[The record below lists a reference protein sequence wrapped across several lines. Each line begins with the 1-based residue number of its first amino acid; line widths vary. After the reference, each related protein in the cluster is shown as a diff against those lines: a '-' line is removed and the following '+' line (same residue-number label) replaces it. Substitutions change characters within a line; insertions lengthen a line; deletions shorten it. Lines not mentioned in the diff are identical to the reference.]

1 MYSPFLCLTYY
12 DYNVCTVRPYL
23 RALDTKTSWWCPVIR
38 DSGSLVRDICIGKFN
53 SSFSI
58 MPVEPMDN
66 STHSTTSSSGGGAVQ
81 SPPPVS
87 SSAVPTKSTRKQQQT
102 QQLVKLREAN
112 AKYKDLLKL
121 AKERIQ
127 EQEGVLDDRRCEY
140 FIIWFI
146 CMYI

>member
-1 MYSPFLCLTYY
+1 
-12 DYNVCTVRPYL
+12 
-23 RALDTKTSWWCPVIR
+23 
-38 DSGSLVRDICIGKFN
+38 
-53 SSFSI
+53 
-58 MPVEPMDN
+58 MPVEPMDNN
-66 STHSTTSSSGGGAVQ
+66 STHSTTSSSGGGAAQ
-81 SPPPVS
+81 QQPAAA
-87 SSAVPTKSTRKQQQT
+87 SASAAPKATNTARKQQT

-146 CMYI
+146 YVCTYDQVICV

>member
-1 MYSPFLCLTYY
+1 M
-12 DYNVCTVRPYL
+12 
-23 RALDTKTSWWCPVIR
+23 
-38 DSGSLVRDICIGKFN
+38 DS
-53 SSFSI
+53 
-58 MPVEPMDN
+58 
-66 STHSTTSSSGGGAVQ
+66 STHSTASSSGGGAAQ
-81 SPPPVS
+81 TAAASA
-87 SSAVPTKSTRKQQQT
+87 SAVPPKATNTARKQQTQ

-146 CMYI
+146 YVCTYDQSICMIPIDI

>member
-1 MYSPFLCLTYY
+1 
-12 DYNVCTVRPYL
+12 
-23 RALDTKTSWWCPVIR
+23 
-38 DSGSLVRDICIGKFN
+38 
-53 SSFSI
+53 
-58 MPVEPMDN
+58 MDN
-66 STHSTTSSSGGGAVQ
+66 STHSSASSSGGGAAQ
-81 SPPPVS
+81 QQPAAST
-87 SSAVPTKSTRKQQQT
+87 SAVPTKSTRKQQTQQ